1 MKTSVEISDSLLVE
15 VRKLAAARRTTVRAL
30 IEQGLRQVVAEGKI
44 RRRFALRRASFK
56 GQGLDQDIE
65 GGTWERIR
73 ERVYEGH
80 GG

>member
-1 MKTSVEISDSLLVE
+1 MKTSVEISNSLLVE

-56 GQGLDQDIE
+56 GQGLDPDIE